1 MSTTAGDI
9 PVYDMRAARPDR
21 AEVEFSIPIVAA
33 GAVGAVLNYQD
44 DPNITVTH
52 GTAGVYSLTFPP
64 SADIRGTIDCT
75 LVSAAGTVKGF
86 YWSAFA
92 PNAGTAQ
99 ITTTNAAG
107 AATDPAN
114 GDSLIIALTLSRTK
128 QF

>member
-33 GAVGAVLNYQD
+33 GAVGSPLNYQD

-92 PNAGTAQ
+92 PNSGTAQ
-99 ITTTNAAG
+99 ITTINAAG

-114 GDSLIIALTLSRTK
+114 GDTIAITLTLSRTK